1 MYLEIPYEI
10 GENDEVKECFDKLE
24 LDIKD
29 QRKEKVI
36 QITSFCYNKIKE
48 YTNVKF
54 HPFILYFT
62 TYICYFVYRDMQFD
76 VKKYRPELLFNLITF
91 GRFWNKKDYNILKE
105 KHPKICRNI
114 ENSLNQDNK
123 IDIFVL
129 ENTKFIKGY
138 SSEASK
144 SKISINLANAT
155 VENYFGFF
163 LIINQRFFKGKE
175 YRVDITRKSA
185 INKST
190 ISFLELKIM
199 LEKTTGCIN
208 LFSVMIDFE
217 SYKEI
222 AENISEPIFRTIL
235 KDSNFSLE
243 FIENIVKKKE
253 INYIKSLYVFL
264 KNISKT
270 EYHEYI
276 AAVLGLKAFCFKE
289 ILRSVL
295 EILFLADVLNI
306 EFEKINNNPSIINT
320 YGVPFIAVI
329 KNYLDEQRIEY
340 DKNLVLNTFNHFL
353 LPRTF
358 SILKTFIFV
367 NLFANSS
374 WKGDYNKELKEY
386 FTKNKKNVDE
396 EVVVNEKNIILYVFE
411 QEFSKLSPEERK
423 KIFTIPVTKTPISD
437 NKN

>member
-24 LDIKD
+24 LDIED
-29 QRKEKVI
+29 ERKEKVI
-36 QITSFCYNKIKE
+36 QITSFYYNKIKE
-48 YTNVKF
+48 YTNVKL

-91 GRFWNKKDYNILKE
+91 GRFVEAYKTDEDIKSIIKDISFKLARYDAQRESENISERCNQIHNASEE
-105 KHPKICRNI
+105 KCNKICSNMK
-114 ENSLNQDNK
+114 NSLNQDNK

-208 LFSVMIDFE
+208 LFSAMIDFK
-217 SYKEI
+217 SYKKI
-222 AENISEPIFRTIL
+222 AENISEPIFRKIL
-235 KDSNFSLE
+235 KVKDGFEKIYEFSGKKIPSTVRTKDSNVSLE
-243 FIENIVKKKE
+243 FIENIVKRKE
-253 INYIKSLYVFL
+253 INL
-264 KNISKT
+264 
-270 EYHEYI
+270 
-276 AAVLGLKAFCFKE
+276 
-289 ILRSVL
+289 
-295 EILFLADVLNI
+295 
-306 EFEKINNNPSIINT
+306 
-320 YGVPFIAVI
+320 
-329 KNYLDEQRIEY
+329 
-340 DKNLVLNTFNHFL
+340 
-353 LPRTF
+353 
-358 SILKTFIFV
+358 
-367 NLFANSS
+367 
-374 WKGDYNKELKEY
+374 
-386 FTKNKKNVDE
+386 
-396 EVVVNEKNIILYVFE
+396 
-411 QEFSKLSPEERK
+411 
-423 KIFTIPVTKTPISD
+423 
-437 NKN
+437 